1 MAHDIARVVRRTV
14 DETVWLAVEGELEIA
29 SVPLLQEAVEAALD
43 AGEREIVVDVGRT
56 EMIDSMGLS
65 GLLAVVRDAAL
76 REAIVRVHAPHG
88 HEARVLI
95 ELTGVASTLNLIPR
109 D

>member
-1 MAHDIARVVRRTV
+1 MAHDIARVVPRTV
-14 DETVWLAVEGELEIA
+14 DGTLWLAVEGELEIG
-29 SVPLLQEAVEAALD
+29 SVPLLEEAVEAAVD
-43 AGEREIVVDVGRT
+43 GGEREIVVDVGPT
-56 EMIDSMGLS
+56 ELIDSMGLS

-76 REAIVRVHAPHG
+76 REAVVHVHAPHG

-95 ELTGVASTLNLIPR
+95 ELTGVARTLNLIPR